1 MKISKAI
8 YNKLLKTAKAAF
20 KNSYS
25 PYSEYRVAA
34 AALAKSGKI
43 YGGTNIENASYGLTM
58 CAERVSVFKA
68 ISEGE
73 KEIKA
78 LLIIVSQDPAL
89 PEATPCGACR
99 QVIAE
104 FARPDTPIYTLNLQ
118 DKRPPVMRLLKEYLP
133 NAFTPKN
140 LE

>member
-1 MKISKAI
+1 MQITKTI

-25 PYSEYRVAA
+25 PYSKYRVAA
-34 AALAKSGKI
+34 ALLAKSGKI
-43 YGGTNIENASYGLTM
+43 YGGTNIENASYGLSM
-58 CAERVSVFKA
+58 CAERCAIFKA
-68 ISEGE
+68 VSEGE

-78 LLIIVSQDPAL
+78 ILIIVSQNPKA
-89 PEATPCGACR
+89 PEASPCGACR

-104 FARPDTPIYTLNLQ
+104 FARPDTPIYIYNLE
-118 DKRPPVMRLLKEYLP
+118 DPKKPIMHLLKEYLP
-133 NAFTPKN
+133 YAFTPKN

>member
-1 MKISKAI
+1 MKISKTVL
-8 YNKLLKTAKAAF
+8 NRLLKKAKETL

-25 PYSEYRVAA
+25 PYSNYRVAA
-34 AALAKSGKI
+34 AALGKSGKI

-58 CAERVSVFKA
+58 CAERCAIFKA

-78 LLIIVSQDPAL
+78 LYIIVSQDPSL

-118 DKRPPVMRLLKEYLP
+118 DKKPPVMRLVKEYLP
-133 NAFTPKN
+133 HAFTPKN

>member
-1 MKISKAI
+1 MEISKAI
-8 YNKLLKTAKAAF
+8 YNKLLKTAKTAF

-25 PYSEYRVAA
+25 PYSNYRVAA
-34 AALAKSGKI
+34 AVLGKSGKI
-43 YGGTNIENASYGLTM
+43 YGGTNIENASYGLSM
-58 CAERVSVFKA
+58 CAERCAIFKA

-78 LLIIVSQDPAL
+78 VLIIVSQNPKL
-89 PEATPCGACR
+89 PEASPCGACR

-104 FARPDTPIYTLNLQ
+104 FARPDTPIYIYNTEDTKNLI
-118 DKRPPVMRLLKEYLP
+118 MHTLKEYLP

-140 LE
+140 LG

>member
-1 MKISKAI
+1 MKISKTI
-8 YNKLLKTAKAAF
+8 LSKLLKKAKETL

-25 PYSEYRVAA
+25 PYSKYRVAA
-34 AALAKSGKI
+34 AVLAKSGKI

-58 CAERVSVFKA
+58 CAERCAIFKA

-73 KEIKA
+73 KEILA
-78 LLIIVSQDPAL
+78 LFIIVSQDPKL

-104 FARPDTPIYTLNLQ
+104 FARPDAPIYTLNLQ
-118 DKRPPVMRLLKEYLP
+118 DKKPPVMRKLKEYLP

>member
-1 MKISKAI
+1 MKISKAL

-25 PYSEYRVAA
+25 PYSNYRVAA
-34 AALAKSGKI
+34 AVLAKSGKI
-43 YGGTNIENASYGLTM
+43 YGGTNIENASYGLSM
-58 CAERVSVFKA
+58 CAERCAIFKA

-78 LLIIVSQDPAL
+78 VLIIVSQNPTA
-89 PEATPCGACR
+89 PEASPCGACR

-104 FARPDTPIYTLNLQ
+104 FARPDIPIYILNLE
-118 DKRPPVMRLLKEYLP
+118 DSKKVIMHTLKEYLP
-133 NAFTPKN
+133 YAFTPKN

>member
-1 MKISKAI
+1 MKISKTI
-8 YNKLLKTAKAAF
+8 LNKLLKKAKESF

-25 PYSEYRVAA
+25 PYSNYKVAA

-43 YGGTNIENASYGLTM
+43 YGGINIENASYGLTM
-58 CAERVSVFKA
+58 CAERCAVFKA

-78 LLIIVSQDPAL
+78 LLIIVSQDPKL

-104 FARPDTPIYTLNLQ
+104 FAHPDTPIYTLNLQ
-118 DKRPPVMRLLKEYLP
+118 DKNSMIMRELKEYLP

>member
-1 MKISKAI
+1 MKISKTI
-8 YNKLLKTAKAAF
+8 LNKLLKKAKESL

-25 PYSEYRVAA
+25 PYSQYRVAA

-58 CAERVSVFKA
+58 CAERCAIFKA

-73 KEIKA
+73 KEIIA
-78 LLIIVSQDPAL
+78 LYIIVSQDPKL

-104 FARPDTPIYTLNLQ
+104 FARPDAPIYTLNLQ
-118 DKRPPVMRLLKEYLP
+118 DKKPPVMRKLKEYLP

>member
-1 MKISKAI
+1 MKISKTVL
-8 YNKLLKTAKAAF
+8 NKLLKKAKESF

-25 PYSEYRVAA
+25 PYSNYRVAA

-58 CAERVSVFKA
+58 CAERCAVFKA

-78 LLIIVSQDPAL
+78 LLIIVSQDPRL

-118 DKRPPVMRLLKEYLP
+118 DK
-133 NAFTPKN
+133 NSIDFTS
-140 LE
+140 